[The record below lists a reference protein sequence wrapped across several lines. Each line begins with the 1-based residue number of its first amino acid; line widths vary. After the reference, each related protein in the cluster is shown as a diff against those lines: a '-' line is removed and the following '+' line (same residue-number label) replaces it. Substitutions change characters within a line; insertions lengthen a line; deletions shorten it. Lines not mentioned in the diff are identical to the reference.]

1 MKNAFTNQAIYCKI
15 FTYKRWQ
22 SNSGDETLKN
32 NGVVRIKAYYPSF
45 SHGEQKI
52 ADYMLAN
59 LDTIQRNTISEL
71 ANNCHTSTAS
81 ISRFVK
87 RIGYSNYRDFLF
99 NLATTDKA
107 PSSLTEMIE
116 QRDTAARITEK
127 TFNGAINALQSTK
140 AMLNE
145 RQLNQAVALISKAQR
160 VTFFGLGGSSIVAL
174 NGYHKFLR
182 TSLDCQYHSDFDIQ
196 MMQAVKMT
204 KKECAII
211 ISHSG
216 ENNQT
221 VAIARRLHQQRVPMI
236 VISSSPDSSLAQL
249 AEIRLIS
256 VAENINERAENL
268 SSLVAQLT
276 IMDSLFLA
284 VATEQADET
293 AKVIDE
299 VNQAINQTYK

>member
-1 MKNAFTNQAIYCKI
+1 M
-15 FTYKRWQ
+15 
-22 SNSGDETLKN
+22 KN

-45 SHGEQKI
+45 SHGEQRI

-99 NLATTDKA
+99 NLATTDKDEHKL
-107 PSSLTEMIE
+107 SSEIQQKDSATLI
-116 QRDTAARITEK
+116 AEK

-140 AMLNE
+140 TMLSDGK
-145 RQLNQAVALISKAQR
+145 LNQAVALLDRAQR

-182 TSLDCQYHSDFDIQ
+182 TSLDCQYHPDFDIQ
-196 MMQAVKMT
+196 LMQAVKMT
-204 KKECAII
+204 ADQCAII

-216 ENNQT
+216 ENQQT
-221 VAIARRLHQQRVPMI
+221 LTIAQELQRRHVPII
-236 VISSSPDSSLAQL
+236 VITSAPESTLAQL
-249 AEIRLIS
+249 ATVALIS
-256 VAENINERAENL
+256 VAEQINERAENL
-268 SSLVAQLT
+268 SALIAQLT

-284 VATEQADET
+284 NATDHADKT
-293 AKVIDE
+293 TQVIDA
-299 VNQAINQTYK
+299 VNTTIKQTYK